1 MSFNYFA
8 AGRKKIPKPRR
19 RVKNN
24 GPQRRGVP
32 FSFNILQKGAGYL
45 IFRSLCFERNKKHN
59 V

>member
-24 GPQRRGVP
+24 GPQPPVTARFGIETHSAITLR
-32 FSFNILQKGAGYL
+32 FSY
-45 IFRSLCFERNKKHN
+45 RSVLRSGS
-59 V
+59 